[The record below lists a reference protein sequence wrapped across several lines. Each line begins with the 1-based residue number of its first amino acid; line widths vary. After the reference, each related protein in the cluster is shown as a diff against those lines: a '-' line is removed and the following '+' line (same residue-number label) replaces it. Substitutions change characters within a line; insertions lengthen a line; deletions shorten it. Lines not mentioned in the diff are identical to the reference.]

1 MCKSLQLTLCDTQGQ
16 LFELA
21 AERGYSSEAFIKAFM
36 TSQVS
41 ADMDK
46 EFHHVQWAGKAYILS
61 RMEDELAE
69 GLTKDGE
76 IYDKETLYWAGYI
89 YRYWN
94 FYTGESSREI
104 YKQAP
109 AKTMKVVYLMYHT
122 MSPEM
127 AIDRLKEAYEEK
139 KNSDLLHTVDK
150 AKKIKD
156 AEDTVRKIDELLHN
170 SKLFKRYADQLHDE
184 ISKNAEYA
192 PFIRDAKKARGMSG
206 NIQFKDLP
214 YKPKFNALMMIR
226 DAIRAY
232 IVAEFAKKENNN
244 ANT

>member
-21 AERGYSSEAFIKAFM
+21 AERGYNSEAFIKAFM

-41 ADMDK
+41 ADMYK

-61 RMEDELAE
+61 RMEDELSE
-69 GLTKDGE
+69 QLVKDGE
-76 IYDKETLYWAGYI
+76 IYDKETLYWIGYI

-94 FYTGESSREI
+94 FYTGESSKEI

-109 AKTMKVVYLMYHT
+109 AKTMNVVYLMYHT

-127 AIDRLKEAYEEK
+127 AIDRLKEAYNT
-139 KNSDLLHTVDK
+139 KNKDVAQKIDK

-156 AEDTVRKIDELLHN
+156 AEDTIEKINVLLSN
-170 SKLFKRYADQLHDE
+170 VGLFRHQADSLYDK
-184 ISKNAEYA
+184 ISRNIDYA
-192 PFIRDAKKARGMSG
+192 PFIASAKVATRMVG
-206 NIQFKDLP
+206 NIPFSQLP
-214 YKPKFNALMMIR
+214 FQPKRNALIMIR
-226 DAIRAY
+226 DAIKAY
-232 IVAEFAKKENNN
+232 ILAEIAKKEKCE
-244 ANT
+244 